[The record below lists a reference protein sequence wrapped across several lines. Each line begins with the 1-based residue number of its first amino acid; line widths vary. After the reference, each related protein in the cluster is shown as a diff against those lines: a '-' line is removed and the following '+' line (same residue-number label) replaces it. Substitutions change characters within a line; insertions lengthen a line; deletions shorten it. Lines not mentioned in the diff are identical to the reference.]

1 MGVVVGGASEDPDPV
16 LLDVGLNSELLVV
29 LIELRIPKVLGGLAV
44 VVVVVVVDLGC
55 SMVVV
60 TIGGLMV
67 GKNGLGLGLVVVVV
81 VVVESM
87 CPLLTN
93 PPKSCLVL
101 SGRRLMT
108 VMSSPLMLSAG
119 VLSVG
124 MADRGMVLLSS
135 ESSNGTF

>member
-1 MGVVVGGASEDPDPV
+1 MGGASEDPDPV

-29 LIELRIPKVLGGLAV
+29 LIELRIPNVLGGLAVVV

-60 TIGGLMV
+60 TMGGLMV
-67 GKNGLGLGLVVVVV
+67 GKNGLGLGLGVVVVV
-81 VVVESM
+81 VVSM

-108 VMSSPLMLSAG
+108 VMSSPLMLSAA